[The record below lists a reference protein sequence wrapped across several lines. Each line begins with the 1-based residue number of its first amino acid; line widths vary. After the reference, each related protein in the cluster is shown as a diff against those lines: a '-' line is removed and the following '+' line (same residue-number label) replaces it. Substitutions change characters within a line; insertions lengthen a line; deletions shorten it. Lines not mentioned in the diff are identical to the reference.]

1 MTVAEQRGRAIDD
14 AEEVGASL
22 LSPALL
28 GRLERLQLGTRRRL
42 AGRFSGE
49 HRSVRHGSSLD
60 FADEREY
67 HQGDDFRRIDYP
79 LWARTDQLFVKLF
92 EAEDD
97 VTIRLMLDTSA
108 SMGLHGKLRQAAR
121 AAAAIGFVALVRRDA
136 VQLHTFPAET
146 PPRRFVGRAASS
158 VLLAHLDGLVAQG
171 RTDVVIATMDL
182 LARPGQR
189 GVTVLVSDLLTP
201 RWADAIDRL
210 PARGDDLAVVHLLS
224 RHELAPDLVG
234 DLDLVDAESGARVA
248 VSLSTDALASYRSST
263 RRWLD
268 EVQDRV
274 RHVGATYV
282 RLLAED
288 DLEAVLLRHWHDEGV
303 LR

>member
-1 MTVAEQRGRAIDD
+1 VSDVAGTAAA
-14 AEEVGASL
+14 AEDSGTPL
-22 LSPALL
+22 LTPAML

-42 AGRFSGE
+42 AGRFAGE

-60 FADEREY
+60 FADERDY
-67 HQGDDFRRIDYP
+67 HPGDDFRRIDYP
-79 LWARTDQLFVKLF
+79 WWARTDQLFVKLF

-97 VTIRLMLDTSA
+97 VTVRLLLDTSA

-136 VQLHTFPAET
+136 VQVHTFPAES
-146 PPRRFVGRAASS
+146 PPRRFVGRSAASA
-158 VLLAHLDGLVAQG
+158 LLGHLEGLVARG
-171 RTDVVIATMDL
+171 GTDVVGAAMNL

-189 GVTVLVSDLLTP
+189 GVTVLVSDLLAES
-201 RWADAIDRL
+201 WGEAIDRL

-224 RHELAPDLVG
+224 REELEPDLAG
-234 DLDLVDAESGARVA
+234 DLDLVDAESGGRLS
-248 VSLSTDALASYRSST
+248 VSLSADTLATYRTST
-263 RRWLD
+263 ARWLAD
-268 EVQDRV
+268 VQDRV
-274 RHVGATYV
+274 RHAGATYV

-288 DLEAVLLRHWHDEGV
+288 DLEAALLRHWHDEGV

>member
-1 MTVAEQRGRAIDD
+1 VSDSATAVTAVEPDEAD
-14 AEEVGASL
+14 APL
-22 LSPALL
+22 LSPTVL

-67 HQGDDFRRIDYP
+67 LPGDDFRRIDYA

-97 VTIRLMLDTSA
+97 VTVRLLLDTSA

-121 AAAAIGFVALVRRDA
+121 AAAAVGFVALVRRDA
-136 VQLHTFPAET
+136 VHVHTFPAEA
-146 PPRRFVGRAASS
+146 PPRRFVGRQASS
-158 VLLAHLDGLVAQG
+158 ALLGHLDGLVAHG
-171 RTDVVIATMDL
+171 RTDVVGAAMDL

-189 GVTVLVSDLLTP
+189 GVTVLISDLLTGA
-201 RWADAIDRL
+201 WGEAIDRL

-224 RHELAPDLVG
+224 RHELAPDLAG
-234 DLDLVDAESGARVA
+234 DLDLVDAESGARLA
-248 VSLSTDALASYRSST
+248 VSLSTDALGGYRAST
-263 RRWLD
+263 RQWVSH
-268 EVQDRV
+268 VQDRV

-282 RLLAED
+282 GLLAED